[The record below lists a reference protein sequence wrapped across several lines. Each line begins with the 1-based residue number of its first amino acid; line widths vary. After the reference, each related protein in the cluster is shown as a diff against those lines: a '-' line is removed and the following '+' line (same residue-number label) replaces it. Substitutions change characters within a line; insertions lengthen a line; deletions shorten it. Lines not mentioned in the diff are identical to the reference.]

1 MNLIYTL
8 LQYSNTNGFI
18 LYPKQI
24 MYESNTQNTS
34 SFSKYQQ
41 MKEAKMTSNTIYLM
55 SQIEPSL
62 VQHDN
67 TPHFLMELSTEEY
80 EDLRLHIGYTLKVLG
95 SSVQLFLSG
104 RNLTDDEQRY
114 HTSFIKD
121 LAPQP
126 GPSTGKNQ

>member
-1 MNLIYTL
+1 MINQL
-8 LQYSNTNGFI
+8 
-18 LYPKQI
+18 
-24 MYESNTQNTS
+24 TS
-34 SFSKYQQ
+34 RHK
-41 MKEAKMTSNTIYLM
+41 LG
-55 SQIEPSL
+55 L
-62 VQHDN
+62 G
-67 TPHFLMELSTEEY
+67 ELSTEEY

-126 GPSTGKNQ
+126 GRTIEVGFQMKF

>member
-1 MNLIYTL
+1 LINQLT
-8 LQYSNTNGFI
+8 SRHNPGFG
-18 LYPKQI
+18 
-24 MYESNTQNTS
+24 
-34 SFSKYQQ
+34 
-41 MKEAKMTSNTIYLM
+41 
-55 SQIEPSL
+55 
-62 VQHDN
+62 
-67 TPHFLMELSTEEY
+67 ELSTEEY

-126 GPSTGKNQ
+126 GRTIEVGFQMEF